1 MTLLTGLL
9 AIVLSLPAE
18 TPVGPPADWFSK
30 QDTIKVWNLSAGAIS
45 ADPLGQFY
53 IVNAGAIVKYDV
65 GGDSTYSWSEP
76 RTGAITLI
84 DSSDPMRILVYQ
96 KDFNLLRFLNN
107 RLAPLSGAIRLDE
120 LGLTTPLAL
129 ALSRQGGFWV
139 LDGSTMRIRLIDQ
152 QLKTTV
158 ESEPLDLPAS
168 AETAPYHLIESGDQL
183 LLHIPGQ
190 EIQMFDLFANRIRKI
205 AIKALSINAF
215 GDRIL
220 LVYPDRILL
229 WKDPFT
235 PEETLFNQP
244 GGGILD
250 ACLIWNKIL
259 IRTSG
264 QVILINR

>member
-9 AIVLSLPAE
+9 AMVLSLPAA
-18 TPVGPPADWFSK
+18 TPAGYPADWSSK
-30 QDTIKVWNLSAGAIS
+30 QDTVKVWNLTAGVIS

-53 IVNAGAIVKYDV
+53 IVNAGMLVKYDTE
-65 GGDSTYSWSEP
+65 GDSAYSWSEP

-120 LGLTTPLAL
+120 LDLTTPLAL

-139 LDGSTMRIRLIDQ
+139 LDGSTMRLRLINQ

-158 ESEPLDLPAS
+158 ESEPLDLPSS
-168 AETAPYHLIESGDQL
+168 AETSSYHLIESGDQL
-183 LLHIPGQ
+183 LLHIPGK

-205 AIKALSINAF
+205 ALKVPSVNAF

-235 PEETLFNQP
+235 PEETIFNQP
-244 GGGILD
+244 GGDIRD
-250 ACLIWNKIL
+250 ACIIRNKIL

-264 QVILINR
+264 QVLLIDR